1 VLIIQKSLIVHV
13 LFVRKQE
20 RETPFKEKKSA
31 KSKSW
36 LTSFLTVNDARNK
49 TSRLVTIRRTFA
61 GAKLKL
67 EESVEFIQFAQ
78 TKILNDDWST
88 CAVCQFAKRKNLFDR
103 VRVCTITLFKYKPLT
118 YQIIIPTRV
127 NVVFQL

>member
-1 VLIIQKSLIVHV
+1 MFYLLEN
-13 LFVRKQE
+13 R

-36 LTSFLTVNDARNK
+36 LTSFRTVNDARNK

-67 EESVEFIQFAQ
+67 DESIEFIKFAEA
-78 TKILNDDWST
+78 KILNDDCST
-88 CAVCQFAKRKNLFDR
+88 CAVCRFAKRKNLFDR
-103 VRVCTITLFKYKPLT
+103 VLVCTITLFKYKPLT